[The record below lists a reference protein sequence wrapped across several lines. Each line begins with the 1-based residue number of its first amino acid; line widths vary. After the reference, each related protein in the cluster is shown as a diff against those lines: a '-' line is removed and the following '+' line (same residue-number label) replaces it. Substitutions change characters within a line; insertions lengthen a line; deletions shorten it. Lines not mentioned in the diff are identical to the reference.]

1 MVKSM
6 EEKEKKKL
14 VAQPSEGLADESLEE
29 AAGGHKPYGAWEF
42 SHGQKQGGGVIGYSS
57 SIDLTQFPKPFLEME

>member
-1 MVKSM
+1 MNEKKEVKSPDA
-6 EEKEKKKL
+6 E
-14 VAQPSEGLADESLEE
+14 APQALADESLEE